1 MSICTA
7 YLPYRYVERWGG
19 CADECHEI
27 VIWQAS
33 PRCGINSLS
42 HLSLMSWTDIYRV
55 TRCVLGR
62 SGVTAAGIYALRL
75 LKAGCASS
83 AVGSLRP
90 LCDGCRVR
98 PFHEKS
104 HITDCC
110 HPDEKSSTLTSSIT
124 DGPMPKAVPSTSR
137 TVRYQ
142 EPGPS
147 GKAPHITERIVS
159 IPAIA
164 QGMP

>member
-1 MSICTA
+1 M
-7 YLPYRYVERWGG
+7 
-19 CADECHEI
+19 
-27 VIWQAS
+27 
-33 PRCGINSLS
+33 
-42 HLSLMSWTDIYRV
+42 
-55 TRCVLGR
+55 LGR
-62 SGVTAAGIYALRL
+62 SGVTAAGIYVLRL

-147 GKAPHITERIVS
+147 GKAPHIAERIVS
-159 IPAIA
+159 VSAIA
-164 QGMP
+164 QGLPSMIHLPLQEKKSGQSVISSLKLRIFTIDICDGLYSISM

>member
-7 YLPYRYVERWGG
+7 YMPHSYVERWGG

-83 AVGSLRP
+83 ADGSLRP
-90 LCDGCRVR
+90 LCDGFRAGNIHDEGPPLCDGCRAWF
-98 PFHEKS
+98 FHIDK
-104 HITDCC
+104 TT
-110 HPDEKSSTLTSSIT
+110 PARRTTPGSSMREAKISE
-124 DGPMPKAVPSTSR
+124 GPPSFKDS
-137 TVRYQ
+137 
-142 EPGPS
+142 
-147 GKAPHITERIVS
+147 
-159 IPAIA
+159 IA
-164 QGMP
+164 QMAGKMVFVQFI

>member
-1 MSICTA
+1 M
-7 YLPYRYVERWGG
+7 PYKL
-19 CADECHEI
+19 CAWPVWRH
-27 VIWQAS
+27 
-33 PRCGINSLS
+33 
-42 HLSLMSWTDIYRV
+42 
-55 TRCVLGR
+55 R
-62 SGVTAAGIYALRL
+62 SRNIRPPAAQSRLRE
-75 LKAGCASS
+75 
-83 AVGSLRP
+83 LRP

-147 GKAPHITERIVS
+147 GKAPHIAERIVS
-159 IPAIA
+159 VSAIA
-164 QGMP
+164 QGLPSMIHLPLRKKKSGQSVISSLKLRIFTIDICDGLYSISM

>member
-1 MSICTA
+1 MSQWKGIVSICTA

-83 AVGSLRP
+83 ADGSLRP
-90 LCDGCRVR
+90 LCDGCRAWF
-98 PFHEKS
+98 FHIDKTTPARRTTPGSSMREAKIS
-104 HITDCC
+104 EGP
-110 HPDEKSSTLTSSIT
+110 PDFKDS
-124 DGPMPKAVPSTSR
+124 
-137 TVRYQ
+137 
-142 EPGPS
+142 
-147 GKAPHITERIVS
+147 
-159 IPAIA
+159 IA
-164 QGMP
+164 QMAGKMVFVQFI